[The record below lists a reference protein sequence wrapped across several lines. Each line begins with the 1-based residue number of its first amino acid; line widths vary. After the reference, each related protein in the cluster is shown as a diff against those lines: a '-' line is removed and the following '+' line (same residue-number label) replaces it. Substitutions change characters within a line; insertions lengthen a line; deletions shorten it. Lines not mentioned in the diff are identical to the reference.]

1 MTDSAITL
9 RHQIGSAAD
18 LQSVVRAMRAMAASN
33 IHHYERSVLA
43 LKDYRQ
49 AVNLG
54 LGTCLRRIDAKA
66 KPVPELLGRSATGAI
81 GVIVFGSDH
90 GLVGQFNE
98 VIVEHATRAM
108 RTMPGEPVV
117 WAVGERALARLRDL
131 GVAVAGVY
139 PVPISVQAIAP
150 LVDQIQFDT
159 GTHASQ
165 AASPHIHMFYNRPL
179 PGTLYEPVNQRLL
192 PLDDAWRAEKIE
204 QVWPDAALPEVVGR
218 DAATLRS
225 LIREHLFISLFRACA
240 ESLASENA
248 SRLAA
253 MERAD
258 KNIEELL
265 ATLRSRLHVQRQSSI
280 DEELFD
286 VVAGYEA
293 LSVAGRMKRMSR
305 PEPSDRRVVGHD
317 PVPRRR

>member
-9 RHQIGSAAD
+9 RHQIGSATD

-33 IHHYERSVLA
+33 IHHYERSVLT

-49 AVNLG
+49 AVNQG
-54 LGTCLRRIDAKA
+54 LGTCLRHIDAEPA
-66 KPVPELLGRSATGAI
+66 PPLSRSARGAM

-98 VIVEHATRAM
+98 VVVEHATSAM

-117 WAVGERALARLRDL
+117 WAVGEQVLARLQDV
-131 GVAVAGVY
+131 GVVVAGTY
-139 PVPISVQAIAP
+139 PVPISVEAIAP
-150 LVDQIQFDT
+150 LVAQIQFDT

-165 AASPHIHMFYNRPL
+165 VSSPHIHMFYNRPL
-179 PGTLYEPVNQRLL
+179 PGTLYEPVSQRLL
-192 PLDDAWRAEKIE
+192 PLDDAWRAKMIK
-204 QVWPDAALPEVVGR
+204 QVWPAAALPEVIGPN
-218 DAATLRS
+218 AATLRS

-265 ATLRSRLHVQRQSSI
+265 ATLHRRLHVQRQSSI
-280 DEELFD
+280 DEELFE

-293 LSVAGRMKRMSR
+293 LSVAGRVKPKSHQ
-305 PEPSDRRVVGHD
+305 EPGDRTLVRSATND
-317 PVPRRR
+317 RA